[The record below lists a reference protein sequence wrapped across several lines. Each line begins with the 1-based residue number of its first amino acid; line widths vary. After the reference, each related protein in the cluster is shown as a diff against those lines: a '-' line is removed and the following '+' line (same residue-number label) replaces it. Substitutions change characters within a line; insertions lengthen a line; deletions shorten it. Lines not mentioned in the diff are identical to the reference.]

1 MQKAQMDS
9 HIRIKGILIAGL
21 LLLSS
26 LILLFPNVFI
36 YTEPDYGISVPFSG
50 WKVAFMLLTGTLTQ
64 SMQIGKM
71 KAFELSL
78 PTAPALF
85 VTVAALLFLLLCAW
99 VIFRFIVRQKNDRS
113 LGWVLI
119 FCAVVLLVGYGY
131 AIISSSLTTISR
143 SGKEVA
149 FYQAYDINV
158 LCLMSALL
166 AAFAGTLTLLLKPER
181 MRVVKRFW
189 FCYLLLVVPTLC
201 MLVFN
206 FYPILLQCVIAFKNY
221 KLSDGIWGSDW
232 VGLDYF
238 RQIFTDPSIRSVIFT
253 SVKLSMFRMT
263 VSIIPP
269 LVLAVFMFDMGLN
282 RYRKVVQTI
291 VYIPHFFSWV
301 IIYGVFYA
309 LLSNTGIVNQLLK
322 ALTGNGNYYVDFL
335 TNKSLIIPILL
346 ISQVWKEIGWGTILY
361 LAALSNVDATLYEAS
376 ALDGAG
382 PLQRLFHITIPSIMS
397 VIVFLCLM
405 QIGSILSNGLDQILL
420 FANLAV
426 RDQVNT
432 IELWV
437 YQNGIGKLDYGL
449 ASAVGFFQSLIG
461 LALVLSCNK
470 LSTKTVGRGLF

>member
-1 MQKAQMDS
+1 
-9 HIRIKGILIAGL
+9 
-21 LLLSS
+21 
-26 LILLFPNVFI
+26 
-36 YTEPDYGISVPFSG
+36 
-50 WKVAFMLLTGTLTQ
+50 
-64 SMQIGKM
+64 
-71 KAFELSL
+71 
-78 PTAPALF
+78 
-85 VTVAALLFLLLCAW
+85 
-99 VIFRFIVRQKNDRS
+99 
-113 LGWVLI
+113 
-119 FCAVVLLVGYGY
+119 
-131 AIISSSLTTISR
+131 
-143 SGKEVA
+143 
-149 FYQAYDINV
+149 
-158 LCLMSALL
+158 MSALL